1 MSRAT
6 TPRPAD
12 LGLTL
17 TLRAV
22 QDADKVRLTTTH
34 GGMSFTS
41 SMTPAQARELA
52 VQLVAAST
60 RADKRSAASATTPPA
75 ESGRA

>member
-1 MSRAT
+1 MSRT

-17 TLRAV
+17 TVRAV
-22 QDADKVRLTTTH
+22 QDADKVRVTTTH
-34 GGMSFTS
+34 GGMSFTA
-41 SMTPAQARELA
+41 SMSPVQARELA
-52 VQLVAAST
+52 VQLVAASA
-60 RADKRSAASATTPPA
+60 RADKRSAADAPTPTT